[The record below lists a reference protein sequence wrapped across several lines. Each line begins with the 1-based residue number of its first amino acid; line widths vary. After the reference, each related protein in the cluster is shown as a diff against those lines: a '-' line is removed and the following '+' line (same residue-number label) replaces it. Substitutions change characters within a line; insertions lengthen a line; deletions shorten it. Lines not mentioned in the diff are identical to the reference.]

1 MADPL
6 PPHRHSIRPLQQLAL
21 DLQSNNLADYNW
33 IAPDQYNDQH
43 SSLTAG
49 YGAFTGDHSSIAA
62 GDNFVARVV
71 RPRSRD
77 GRSRPKM
84 TSSAHRTGRSLPAI
98 SEMRGNTP
106 RMSRTSPTVAQ
117 QHDGLFNIRVPLAFR
132 RGKACTCAC
141 AALRR
146 RRELWLETFERRLNS
161 ETTAHIHVHDP
172 NRK

>member
-1 MADPL
+1 MSSWTVPL
-6 PPHRHSIRPLQQLAL
+6 FSHSGKFTSGFNAYNYSTRYNYAAKHNPMVFFRDTNGGSPAATSAQYPPLQQLAL

-77 GRSRPKM
+77 GRSRPK
-84 TSSAHRTGRSLPAI
+84 
-98 SEMRGNTP
+98 
-106 RMSRTSPTVAQ
+106 
-117 QHDGLFNIRVPLAFR
+117 
-132 RGKACTCAC
+132 
-141 AALRR
+141 
-146 RRELWLETFERRLNS
+146 
-161 ETTAHIHVHDP
+161 
-172 NRK
+172 